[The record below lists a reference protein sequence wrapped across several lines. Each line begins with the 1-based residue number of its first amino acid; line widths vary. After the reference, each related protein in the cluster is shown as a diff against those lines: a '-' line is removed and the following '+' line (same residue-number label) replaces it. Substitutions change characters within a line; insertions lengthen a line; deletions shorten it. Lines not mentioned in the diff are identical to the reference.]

1 MKRAKLVIIAG
12 INGAGKTT
20 FYQQNHQRFDQFT
33 YISADEFLRKMHD
46 NWRKSDDQIKALL
59 QTDATV
65 RKMIAQQVNIVYE
78 VNLGGN
84 ARSLVKMMDLAHSMH
99 YFVTVIEIRIQ
110 DAALAVER
118 ILQRFKA
125 GGFGADPALITKRFT
140 NLKSDFAELERAA
153 DHVVK
158 LDNTQTFIKL
168 N

>member
-1 MKRAKLVIIAG
+1 MKRAELVIIAG

-33 YISADEFLRKMHD
+33 YISADEILRKMHG

-59 QTDATV
+59 QMDATV
-65 RKMIAQQVNIVYE
+65 RKLINQHVNIVYE

-84 ARSLVKMMDLAHSMH
+84 ARSVVKTMDLAHSMH
-99 YFVTVIEIRIQ
+99 YSVTVIEIRIR

-140 NLKSDFAELERAA
+140 KLESDFAELEQTA
-153 DHVVK
+153 DQVIK
-158 LDNTQTFIKL
+158 FDNTQSFIRCD
-168 N
+168 

>member
-1 MKRAKLVIIAG
+1 MKRAELVIIAG

-33 YISADEFLRKMHD
+33 YISADEILRKMHG

-59 QTDATV
+59 QMDATV
-65 RKMIAQQVNIVYE
+65 RKLINQHVNIVYE

-84 ARSLVKMMDLAHSMH
+84 ARSVVKIMDLAHSMH
-99 YFVTVIEIRIQ
+99 YSVTVIEIRIR

-125 GGFGADPALITKRFT
+125 GGFGADPALIIKRFT
-140 NLKSDFAELERAA
+140 KLESDFAELEQTA
-153 DHVVK
+153 DQVIK
-158 LDNTQTFIKL
+158 FDNTQSFIRCD
-168 N
+168 

>member
-1 MKRAKLVIIAG
+1 MKRAELIIIAG

-20 FYQQNHQRFDQFT
+20 FYQQNHQQFNQFT
-33 YISADEFLRKMHD
+33 YISADEILRKMHG

-59 QTDATV
+59 QMDATV
-65 RKMIAQQVNIVYE
+65 RKLINQHVNIVYE

-84 ARSLVKMMDLAHSMH
+84 ARSVVKIMDLAHSMH
-99 YFVTVIEIRIQ
+99 YSVTVIEIRIR

-140 NLKSDFAELERAA
+140 KLESDFAELEQTA
-153 DHVVK
+153 DQVIK
-158 LDNTQTFIKL
+158 FDNTQSFIRCD
-168 N
+168 

>member
-1 MKRAKLVIIAG
+1 MKRAELVIIAG

-33 YISADEFLRKMHD
+33 YISADEFLRKMHG

-59 QTDATV
+59 QTDVAV

-84 ARSLVKMMDLAHSMH
+84 ARSLVKMMDLAHSMQ
-99 YFVTVIEIRIQ
+99 YSVTVIEIRIR

-125 GGFGADPALITKRFT
+125 GGFGADPALITKRFM
-140 NLKSDFAELERAA
+140 NLESDFAELEHAA
-153 DHVVK
+153 DHIVK
-158 LDNTQTFIKL
+158 LDNTQALIKL

>member
-1 MKRAKLVIIAG
+1 MKQAELVIIAG

-33 YISADEFLRKMHD
+33 YISADEILRKMHG

-59 QTDATV
+59 QMDATV
-65 RKMIAQQVNIVYE
+65 RKLINQHVNIVYE

-84 ARSLVKMMDLAHSMH
+84 ARSVVKIMDLAHSMH
-99 YFVTVIEIRIQ
+99 YSVTVIEIRIR

-140 NLKSDFAELERAA
+140 KLESDFAELEQTA
-153 DHVVK
+153 DQVIK
-158 LDNTQTFIKL
+158 FGNTQSFIRCD
-168 N
+168 

>member
-1 MKRAKLVIIAG
+1 MKRAELVIIAV

-33 YISADEFLRKMHD
+33 YISADEILRKMHG

-59 QTDATV
+59 QMDATV
-65 RKMIAQQVNIVYE
+65 RKLINQHVNIVYE

-84 ARSLVKMMDLAHSMH
+84 ARSVVKIMDLAHSMH
-99 YFVTVIEIRIQ
+99 YSVTVIEIRIR

-140 NLKSDFAELERAA
+140 KLESDFAELEQTA
-153 DHVVK
+153 DQVIK
-158 LDNTQTFIKL
+158 FGNTQSFIRCD
-168 N
+168 

>member
-1 MKRAKLVIIAG
+1 MKRAELVIIAG

-33 YISADEFLRKMHD
+33 YISADEILRKMHG

-59 QTDATV
+59 QMDATV
-65 RKMIAQQVNIVYE
+65 RKLINQHVNIVYE

-84 ARSLVKMMDLAHSMH
+84 ARSVVKIMDLAHSMH
-99 YFVTVIEIRIQ
+99 YSVTVIEIRIR

-125 GGFGADPALITKRFT
+125 GGFGADPVLIIKRFT
-140 NLKSDFAELERAA
+140 KLESDFAELEQTA
-153 DHVVK
+153 DQVIK
-158 LDNTQTFIKL
+158 FDNTQSFIRCD
-168 N
+168 

>member
-1 MKRAKLVIIAG
+1 MKRAELVIIAG

-20 FYQQNHQRFDQFT
+20 FYQQNHQRLDQFT
-33 YISADEFLRKMHD
+33 YISEDEFLQKMHG

-59 QTDATV
+59 QTDAAI
-65 RKMIAQQVNIVYE
+65 RELINRHANIVYE
-78 VNLGGN
+78 VSLGGN
-84 ARSLVKMMDLAHSMH
+84 VRSVVKLMDLAHSMH
-99 YFVTVIEIRIQ
+99 YSVTVIEIRIR

-140 NLKSDFAELERAA
+140 NLESDFAELERAA
-153 DHVVK
+153 NHVVK
-158 LDNTQTFIKL
+158 FDNTQALIKL

>member
-1 MKRAKLVIIAG
+1 MKRAELVIIAG

-33 YISADEFLRKMHD
+33 YISADEILRKMHG

-59 QTDATV
+59 QMDATV
-65 RKMIAQQVNIVYE
+65 RKLINQHVNIVYE

-84 ARSLVKMMDLAHSMH
+84 ARSVVKIMDLAHSMH
-99 YFVTVIEIRIQ
+99 YSVTVIEIRIR

-140 NLKSDFAELERAA
+140 KLESDFAELEQTA
-153 DHVVK
+153 DQVIK
-158 LDNTQTFIKL
+158 FGNTQSFIRCD
-168 N
+168 